1 MSEITTMV
9 ESPEYWERFK
19 EYFENTE
26 QPFRVALFTHPAPD
40 PDAIGSIIAMEWLL
54 KKAYGI
60 DADGFYMGHVA
71 HPQNASMV
79 NLLEPNMRP
88 ISEYNPEEYTLS
100 IALDTTPAHAGVG
113 EHEVEF
119 DIVIDHHREACDKDF
134 KGLFIHLKAGSCCAT
149 IYDLIK
155 NLGLEFFGQ
164 EEAIKKTGNIVPTA
178 LLIGISTDTE
188 NMMSDDST
196 EFEFTAWAK
205 LFEFRNPSLMKR
217 IVNFDRPKFW
227 IDNKAKATQ
236 KVLMN
241 EGFAVVGMGH
251 IPGRHRDVIAEMA
264 QEMVSWEDV
273 HTAIVF
279 ALVEGNRIEGSIR
292 SMNPSVSVPQL
303 AKDLG
308 GQEGFGGGKLG
319 KGAYAYN
326 LGGGSISDDDD
337 DEIKEKTWELFD
349 TRENKRITRI
359 LKK

>member
-1 MSEITTMV
+1 MSEKTAMV

-19 EYFENTE
+19 EYFENIE

-60 DADGFYMGHVA
+60 DADGFYVTQPA
-71 HPQNASMV
+71 HPQNVSMT

-88 ISEYNPEEYTLS
+88 ISEYNSEEYSLS
-100 IALDTTPAHAGVG
+100 ILLDATPSHAGIG
-113 EHEVEF
+113 ENDVVF
-119 DIVIDHHREACDKDF
+119 DIVIDHHRETCGKEF
-134 KGLFIHLKAGSCCAT
+134 EGLFIHLKAGSCCAT
-149 IYDLIK
+149 VYDLIK
-155 NLGLEFFGQ
+155 NLGLEFGK
-164 EEAIKKTGNIVPTA
+164 EDATVKKDGGVVPTA

-196 EFEFTAWAK
+196 EYEFEAWGK

-217 IVNFDRPKFW
+217 IINFDRPKFW
-227 IDNKAKATQ
+227 IDNKAIATQ
-236 KVLMN
+236 RVTLD
-241 EGFAVVGMGH
+241 EGVAVVGMGN

-292 SMNPSVSVPQL
+292 SMNSSVSVPQL

-308 GQEGFGGGKLG
+308 GENGFGGGKLG
-319 KGAYAYN
+319 KGAYAYE
-326 LGGGSISDDDD
+326 LGGGAVSADDDA
-337 DEIKEKTWELFD
+337 EIKEKTWELFD
-349 TRENKRITRI
+349 SRENKRIARI